1 MERLMHEVYEL
12 LEEAVSW
19 WGEQD
24 LYDEIEV

>member
-1 MERLMHEVYEL
+1 MERLKHEVYEL

-24 LYDEIEV
+24 VLDIMGC